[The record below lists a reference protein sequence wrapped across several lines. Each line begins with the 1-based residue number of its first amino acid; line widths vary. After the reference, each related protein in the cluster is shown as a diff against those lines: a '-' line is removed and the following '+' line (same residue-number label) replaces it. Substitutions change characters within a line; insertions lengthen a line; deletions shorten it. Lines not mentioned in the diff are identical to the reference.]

1 MRTMSHFL
9 FRTVLLV
16 ATAALTN
23 ATELAVQDSRF
34 TIDGKPAFLLGISYY
49 GGLGAP
55 ERFVEQD
62 LDDMQRDGFNWLRLW
77 ANWAAFD
84 NKVAAVD
91 VDGSPREPYL
101 TRLKEFVAA
110 CDRRGMIV
118 DVTLSRG
125 NGVAG
130 PPRLQKPEEHLRAVE
145 TLVQA
150 LKPWRNWYLD
160 LGNERSI
167 KDSRFVSH
175 ETLGKLRD
183 RAKELDSKRLITAS
197 HASGDDEFMAELE
210 AYLKTSRV
218 DFASPH
224 RIRTKETA
232 EQTETMTRRYLARM
246 KELGSVVP
254 VHLQEPFRRGF
265 GDWDPAA
272 EDFLRDLRGAIT
284 GGAAGWCFHNGDQRK
299 RPDGRPRR
307 SFDLRDQR
315 LYDQLDEVE
324 RDAVK
329 RLKAVMMGEFPN
341 ELQK

>member
-1 MRTMSHFL
+1 MRRHL
-9 FRTVLLV
+9 FRIVLLIW
-16 ATAALTN
+16 TASLTK

-49 GGLGAP
+49 GGLGAA
-55 ERFVEQD
+55 EGFVARD
-62 LDDMQRDGFNWLRLW
+62 LDDMQRDGFNWLRVW

-101 TRLKEFVAA
+101 TQLKELVAA
-110 CDRRGMIV
+110 CDKRGLIV

-145 TLVQA
+145 TLVQS
-150 LKPWRNWYLD
+150 LKPHRNWYLD

-175 ETLGKLRD
+175 ETLKKLRD
-183 RAKELDSKRLITAS
+183 RAKELDPKRLITAS
-197 HASGDDEFMAELE
+197 HASGDEEFIAELE
-210 AYLKTSRV
+210 AYLKTVRV
-218 DFASPH
+218 DFVSQH
-224 RIRTKETA
+224 RIRSKETA
-232 EQTETMTRRYLARM
+232 EQTEAMTRRYLARM
-246 KELGSVVP
+246 KEIGVVVP
-254 VHLQEPFRRGF
+254 MHYQEPFRRGF
-265 GDWDPAA
+265 GDWEPNT
-272 EDFLRDLRGAIT
+272 EDFLRDLRGAIK

-299 RPDGRPRR
+299 KSDGMPRR
-307 SFDLRDQR
+307 SFDLRDGR

-324 RDAVK
+324 KTAVK
-329 RLKAVMMGEFPN
+329 RLKAVMDEAAPP
-341 ELQK
+341 K